1 MRERALTVESEDLKF
16 SSATSQLGNSSGPLC
31 RSPRPR
37 DLLSCTFRTT
47 VTEKELLQDL
57 SLLPATCEEYGCRC
71 FCPFNTQ
78 NVKRKIIDIS

>member
-47 VTEKELLQDL
+47 VTEKRPLRDFY
-57 SLLPATCEEYGCRC
+57 LLPAACEEFGCRC
-71 FCPFNTQ
+71 FCPFNMQ
-78 NVKRKIIDIS
+78 NVKREIIDIS